1 MEEEE
6 IREDREVLYT
16 CAFSIVSVGDMGTVV
31 HVVGDGAEK
40 SDSGQI
46 LHSRAEEIGI
56 GKPEKGFCRCKHGL
70 IRVTERSF

>member
-1 MEEEE
+1 ML
-6 IREDREVLYT
+6 RT
-16 CAFSIVSVGDMGTVV
+16 FSCVGYMGTVV